1 MLTKIKVYACYT
13 IKKNQTPKKFQTRGG
28 GGGAPVLDPP
38 LAVPLVTAGKA
49 DLDFI
54 KVEYSPAQ
62 ILHFLH

>member
-1 MLTKIKVYACYT
+1 MLNNKKKPNPQKVS
-13 IKKNQTPKKFQTRGG
+13 NEGG